1 MGMQLPDD
9 KEEHNWDRGVC
20 SAHGLHS
27 SLQLKTTRSDENAAL
42 AGSENYIFQLPENVG
57 YLRSSIMCFHG
68 SKVEDL
74 EKQLDHEAELPN
86 EAANQQTEGD
96 GEAAKEDCGSG
107 LPVAHRAPWLRALV
121 LGANDGLVSIASLL
135 LGVSAGNS
143 NERSIILSG
152 IAGLIAG
159 ACSMAV
165 GEFVSVSSQRDTEV
179 AEIERER
186 RQHAAGG
193 DAAARELEELAQIY
207 VTRGLTPELAREVA
221 AQLSRDGQDVV
232 KVHAREELGIDVD
245 ALARPWQAAAV
256 SAVAFTTGG
265 AVPLLAAGFVEA
277 YRWRLAAIGLSTSMG
292 LAAFGA
298 CGARLGKAPILAA
311 STRVTVGGWIAMLAT
326 FGILYLVSRNH
337 QKGDLDFS

>member
-1 MGMQLPDD
+1 
-9 KEEHNWDRGVC
+9 
-20 SAHGLHS
+20 
-27 SLQLKTTRSDENAAL
+27 
-42 AGSENYIFQLPENVG
+42 
-57 YLRSSIMCFHG
+57 
-68 SKVEDL
+68 
-74 EKQLDHEAELPN
+74 
-86 EAANQQTEGD
+86 
-96 GEAAKEDCGSG
+96 GSG

-186 RQHAAGG
+186 RQHAAG
-193 DAAARELEELAQIY
+193 
-207 VTRGLTPELAREVA
+207 
-221 AQLSRDGQDVV
+221 
-232 KVHAREELGIDVD
+232 VHAREELGIDVD

-326 FGILYLVSRNH
+326 FGILYL
-337 QKGDLDFS
+337 